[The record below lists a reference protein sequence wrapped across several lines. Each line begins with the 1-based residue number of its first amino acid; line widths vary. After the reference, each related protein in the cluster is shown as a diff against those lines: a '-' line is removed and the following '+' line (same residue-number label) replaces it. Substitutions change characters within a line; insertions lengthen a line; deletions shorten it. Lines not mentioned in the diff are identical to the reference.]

1 MEKKDRIA
9 DIIDNVRR
17 VFQILHEQSKKAE
30 KETGLT
36 SPQLWAIKVIA
47 DSAPVRVS
55 ELARLMYLHPATV
68 VGILDRLEARG
79 LAKRSGCEK
88 DHRVV
93 LVDLTDKGRSLVV
106 SAPGV
111 AQGFLVSGLEQLSG
125 DVLEE
130 INGGLS
136 KLVQIF
142 GAQKIPPKLIMSS
155 EMNVPGERQQK
166 G

>member
-1 MEKKDRIA
+1 
-9 DIIDNVRR
+9 
-17 VFQILHEQSKKAE
+17 
-30 KETGLT
+30 
-36 SPQLWAIKVIA
+36 
-47 DSAPVRVS
+47 
-55 ELARLMYLHPATV
+55 
-68 VGILDRLEARG
+68 
-79 LAKRSGCEK
+79 
-88 DHRVV
+88 
-93 LVDLTDKGRSLVV
+93 VV